1 MIFDSILCLQGGAMR
16 SVFTDGV
23 LDALLDNNIMFKT
36 IYGVSASSKDMFYY
50 ASNQKGVAYK
60 ANLECAKDP
69 NTFNMA
75 NALIGKPVIDST
87 YYFKEIRD
95 KKYPYHIEEIKK
107 NGIDLYIGCTN
118 IDTMEEVFFK
128 APSPDLDKK
137 IEASCSLPVI
147 QPVINIDGANYLDG
161 GIIENVPLSD
171 ALKQNKKIIVVT
183 TRETDYVPTVSS
195 EEGLVNG
202 FINMKYADRAPLRDK
217 LLNRNRDYVKE
228 FEHISSLETSAKL
241 FVIRP
246 SKPTNV
252 DRLERD
258 ETKLKALYQDGYN
271 TCIKQLEN
279 LFNYLK

>member
-23 LDALLDNNIMFKT
+23 LDAFLDNNILFKT

-50 ASNQKGVAYK
+50 ASGQKGVAYK
-60 ANLECAKDP
+60 ANLECALDP

-75 NALIGKPVIDST
+75 NALMGKPVIDSN
-87 YYFKEIRD
+87 YYFTEIRD
-95 KKYPYHIEEIKK
+95 KKYPYKIDTIKE

-128 APSPDLDKK
+128 APCANLDKK

-147 QPVINIDGANYLDG
+147 QPMINIDGANYLDG
-161 GIIENVPLSD
+161 GVMENIPLSD

-183 TRETDYVPTVSS
+183 TRERDFVSGES
-195 EEGLVNG
+195 TEDALFNG
-202 FINMKYADRAPLRDK
+202 FINMKYQAYPKLRDK
-217 LLNRNRDYVKE
+217 LLNRDSDYQKE
-228 FEHISSLETSAKL
+228 IDNINNLEDEGKI

-246 SKPTNV
+246 SRATNV
-252 DRLERD
+252 TRLERD
-258 ETKLKALYQDGYN
+258 ETKLKTLYLDGYN
-271 TCIKQLEN
+271 EGIKLLED
-279 LFNYLK
+279 LYEFLK

>member
-1 MIFDSILCLQGGAMR
+1 MTFDSILCLQGGAMR

-69 NTFNMA
+69 NIFNMA
-75 NALIGKPVIDST
+75 NALMGKPVIDSV

-95 KKYPYHIEEIKK
+95 KKYPYHIEKIKE

-118 IDTMEEVFFK
+118 IDTMEEVYFK
-128 APSPDLDKK
+128 ANGPDLDKK

-183 TRETDYVPTVSS
+183 TRERDYVPTQSS

-202 FINMKYADRAPLRDK
+202 FINMRYADRPLLRDK
-217 LLNRNRDYVKE
+217 LLNRNSDYVKE
-228 FEHISSLETSAKL
+228 FEQISSLEASYKL

-258 ETKLKALYQDGYN
+258 ETKLKVLYQDGYN